1 METTGYRQ
9 LSAIERERISVGL
22 ASGMPLNEIARQLNR
37 SGSTIS
43 REVKRHG
50 GSARYVAVLAQRQA
64 EGCAAVPRRTQR
76 LRDRRICRYVIE
88 GLNHRW
94 SPEQIAVRMR
104 QDYPFDMTMR
114 ISHETIYAG
123 IYLIPRGE
131 LKKSFLSA
139 LRHDKI
145 RRLGRP
151 RKHDARQRG
160 RLIDMTPIA
169 ERPAEVADRMVPGH
183 WEGDLIRGRANGSS
197 VGTCVERSSRLLI
210 LVKMDGYDATRARES
225 FVRKLSRIPAPLRKS
240 LTYDQGHEMAQHKKL
255 AKSLSLKVYFAD
267 PHSPWQRGSNENTN
281 GLLRQYLP
289 KGTDLSVY
297 SQRQLNQI
305 AEEMNNRPRKVLDWL
320 TPNEAWASY
329 SPFF

>member
-1 METTGYRQ
+1 MEAKSYSHLSGLEREKISLGLRGGLTINEIGRQ
-9 LSAIERERISVGL
+9 LGRA
-22 ASGMPLNEIARQLNR
+22 
-37 SGSTIS
+37 GSTVS
-43 REVKRHG
+43 REVGRHG
-50 GSARYVAVLAQRQA
+50 GPGAYMAVLAQRQA
-64 EGCAAVPRRTQR
+64 AQCAARPRRQHRLCDQR
-76 LRDRRICRYVIE
+76 ISGYVIE

-94 SPEQIAVRMR
+94 SPEQIAARMR
-104 QDYPFDMTMR
+104 EDYPFDMTMR

-131 LKKSFLSA
+131 LKKSFLAA

-151 RKHDARQRG
+151 RKRDAKQRG
-160 RLIDMTPIA
+160 RLIDMTPLA
-169 ERPAEVADRMVPGH
+169 QRPAEVADRMVPGH

-210 LVKMDGYDATRARES
+210 LIKMDGYDATRARES

-240 LTYDQGHEMAQHKKL
+240 LTYDQGHEMAQHKRL
-255 AKSLSLKVYFAD
+255 AKSLSLQVYFAD
-267 PHSPWQRGSNENTN
+267 AHSPWQRGSNENTN

-289 KGTDLSVY
+289 KGIDLSIY

-305 AEEMNNRPRKVLDWL
+305 AEELNNRPRNVLDWL
-320 TPNEAWASY
+320 TPNEVWASY
-329 SPFF
+329 SQFL